1 MDHQPGQPGGEPPES
16 EAFTTVDYWY
26 VDFTQTTDREVREL
40 LRVAQLEREAG
51 YHAAP
56 ATIS

>member
-1 MDHQPGQPGGEPPES
+1 
-16 EAFTTVDYWY
+16 
-26 VDFTQTTDREVREL
+26 VREL